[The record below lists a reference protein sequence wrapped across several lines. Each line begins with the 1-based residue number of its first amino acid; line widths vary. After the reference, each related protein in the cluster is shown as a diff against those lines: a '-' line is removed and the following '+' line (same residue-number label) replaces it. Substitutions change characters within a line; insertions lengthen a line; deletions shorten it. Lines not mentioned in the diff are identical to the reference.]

1 MFLKH
6 WGWGTSKPTPY
17 CTSAPP
23 WSLSVWVVKVI
34 KNPIYFQYL
43 TEQGSSRS
51 RWPGKSG
58 EWPSLSL
65 LLHSHT
71 HFTARS
77 FLASCCPCR
86 LPFSQGKGSACCA
99 CWPLPPLSLAPPWSP
114 RTLCAQVS
122 MVTCGTGCQRCQ
134 TRMHKPLGGMKCARG
149 CPWPQKRPF
158 PECASQQLPAQG
170 PSGGW
175 VPSDP
180 AAHHA
185 WALLPHRLTLDF
197 L

>member
-6 WGWGTSKPTPY
+6 WGWGTSKLTPH
-17 CTSAPP
+17 CTSPP
-23 WSLSVWVVKVI
+23 PLSLSVWVVKVI
-34 KNPIYFQYL
+34 KNPLYFQYL
-43 TEQGSSRS
+43 TNRVAPGVDGLENQGNGLLSASS
-51 RWPGKSG
+51 
-58 EWPSLSL
+58 
-65 LLHSHT
+65 LHSHT

-114 RTLCAQVS
+114 RRCVPRSAWLHVEQV
-122 MVTCGTGCQRCQ
+122 VRGAKRVQ
-134 TRMHKPLGGMKCARG
+134 KPLGGMKCGRG

-158 PECASQQLPAQG
+158 PECASRQLQAQG

-180 AAHHA
+180 AASSCMGSPSPQA
-185 WALLPHRLTLDF
+185 DP
-197 L
+197 